1 MMQNEISLLGSDE
14 KLCEQLELLLKRK
27 GCNVVSD
34 SNKNAAIIVV
44 EPLGNITTD
53 GDVLHYPPIAKIDSL
68 RSKLIYSFKLG
79 ISLDTLTNCI
89 ADYSDGKRWGSN
101 ICSDRQ
107 SNNNFYHA
115 VRKIVDLSFAISIAI
130 LFCWLFVLLAIIV
143 KLSSKGPAIFAQTR
157 VGRAG
162 TEFTCY
168 KFRTMTLGTKNAAT
182 HQVDAANITVV
193 GNFLRKSKLDELPQV
208 WNILKNEMSLIGAR
222 PCLPVQ
228 TELVEKRQSFGIL
241 DDLPGITGWAQINDI
256 DMSNPE
262 KLSKKEAEYLALRT
276 LVLDWK
282 ILLATVI
289 GKGNGDRVARK

>member
-1 MMQNEISLLGSDE
+1 MMLNEFSLQGSDK
-14 KLCEQLELLLKRK
+14 KLCEQLKLLLMHKEY
-27 GCNVVSD
+27 NFVSD
-34 SNKNAAIIVV
+34 SNKDTTAIIV
-44 EPLGNITTD
+44 EPLGSITT
-53 GDVLHYPPIAKIDSL
+53 GGNVLYYPPIAKKNTL
-68 RSKLIYSFKLG
+68 LSKLISSFRPA
-79 ISLDTLTNCI
+79 ISLDTLANCI

-107 SNNNFYHA
+107 SNNTFYHT
-115 VRKIVDLSFAISIAI
+115 VRKIVDLSFAVSII
-130 LFCWLFVLLAIIV
+130 VLFCWLFVLLAILV

-157 VGRAG
+157 VGKAG

-168 KFRTMTLGTKNAAT
+168 KFRTMAFGTKNAAT

-228 TELVEKRQSFGIL
+228 AELVEKRQNFGIL

-256 DMSNPE
+256 DMSNPDI
-262 KLSKKEAEYLALRT
+262 LSKKEAEYLALRT